1 MKEIYIERR
10 EKKKLGVKVNNEGVK
25 VKKNW
30 LISNM
35 NSEGF

>member
-25 VKKNW
+25 VKK
-30 LISNM
+30 I
-35 NSEGF
+35 G